1 MPSHQSAVSTLIRE
15 VLADPDLAHDD
26 VFRRLLQA
34 GLQDLVDAEAA
45 AVIGAQRYERT
56 PERTNRRNGKRLKT
70 VATTAGEVELA
81 IPKLRTG
88 SFFPSLLHPR
98 RRVDKALYAVICQA
112 WIEGVSTRKVDDLV
126 RALGNESGISRST
139 VSRICKDIDE
149 GVKEFLSRRLDRTW
163 FPYLFVD
170 ATYLDVRVGHRV
182 VCRALVVATGVSA
195 QGRREIPEH
204 GPGGRRDHRLP
215 GRPSCAPC
223 ANGGS
228 RSPPPTIRR
237 AWCWSPVTR
246 TPVSGPRSRRSCPGP
261 PGRRCRAPLRLQHH
275 HPGWV
280 RSAPEPVNALV
291 STIFAPTS
299 PEAVMAQYERVV
311 DSLREAFWSAWR
323 SSDCG
328 FWWSQAACFRLF
340 SSCSASLGV
349 RYPSAEWSRV

>member
-1 MPSHQSAVSTLIRE
+1 MPATNQSAVSTLIRE

-45 AVIGAQRYERT
+45 AVIGAGRYERT

-98 RRVDKALYAVICQA
+98 RRVDKALYAVICSA

-149 GVKEFLSRRLDRTW
+149 GVHEFLSRRLDRTW

-195 QGRREIPEH
+195 EGRREILGMALGDAETVDFWTSLSC
-204 GPGGRRDHRLP
+204 GPCE
-215 GRPSCAPC
+215 S
-223 ANGGS
+223 GGS
-228 RSPPPTIRR
+228 RSPPRR
-237 AWCWSPVTR
+237 IPPGSCWSPVTR
-246 TPVSGPRSRRSCPGP
+246 TPASGPRSGRSCPGP
-261 PGRRCRAPLRLQHH
+261 PGSAAASTSPATSP
-275 HPGWV
+275 PGWARPDPS
-280 RSAPEPVNALV
+280 RS
-291 STIFAPTS
+291 T
-299 PEAVMAQYERVV
+299 
-311 DSLREAFWSAWR
+311 R
-323 SSDCG
+323 SS
-328 FWWSQAACFRLF
+328 RP
-340 SSCSASLGV
+340 SSPRPAGRRSW
-349 RYPSAEWSRV
+349 PSTSTSSTP

>member
-1 MPSHQSAVSTLIRE
+1 MPATNQWAVSTLIRE
-15 VLADPDLAHDD
+15 VLADPDLAHDE

-45 AVIGAQRYERT
+45 AVIGAGRYERT

-98 RRVDKALYAVICQA
+98 RRVDKALYAVICSA

-149 GVKEFLSRRLDRTW
+149 GVHEFLSRRLDRTW

-195 QGRREIPEH
+195 EGRREILGMALGDAETT
-204 GPGGRRDHRLP
+204 DFWTSL
-215 GRPSCAPC
+215 SCGPC

-228 RSPPPTIRR
+228 RSPPRR
-237 AWCWSPVTR
+237 IPPGSCWSPVTR
-246 TPVSGPRSRRSCPGP
+246 TPASGPRSGRSFPGRPGSAAASTSPATSP
-261 PGRRCRAPLRLQHH
+261 PGS
-275 HPGWV
+275 V
-280 RSAPEPVNALV
+280 RPDPSR
-291 STIFAPTS
+291 STPWS
-299 PEAVMAQYERVV
+299 P
-311 DSLREAFWSAWR
+311 R
-323 SSDCG
+323 SSPRPVRRP
-328 FWWSQAACFRLF
+328 WRPSTST
-340 SSCSASLGV
+340 SST
-349 RYPSAEWSRV
+349 P

>member
-1 MPSHQSAVSTLIRE
+1 MRRDLLGAGSRGCPIRKAWRPGTRPWATSRASA
-15 VLADPDLAHDD
+15 A
-26 VFRRLLQA
+26 RRSR
-34 GLQDLVDAEAA
+34 GS
-45 AVIGAQRYERT
+45 
-56 PERTNRRNGKRLKT
+56 
-70 VATTAGEVELA
+70 ATG
-81 IPKLRTG
+81 
-88 SFFPSLLHPR
+88 
-98 RRVDKALYAVICQA
+98 
-112 WIEGVSTRKVDDLV
+112 
-126 RALGNESGISRST
+126 
-139 VSRICKDIDE
+139 IDE
-149 GVKEFLSRRLDRTW
+149 GAGEFLTRPLDHTW
-163 FPYLFVD
+163 FLYVFV
-170 ATYLDVRVGHRV
+170 RRHPP
-182 VCRALVVATGVSA
+182 
-195 QGRREIPEH
+195 GRESGPA
-204 GPGGRRDHRLP
+204 GGLPSPGGRHRRVGP
-215 GRPSCAPC
+215 GAPGDPGTWPWGTPRPPTS
-223 ANGGS
+223 GS
-228 RSPPPTIRR
+228 AFLRSLRERGLKVPSPTIRR

-299 PEAVMAQYERVV
+299 PEAVMAQYKRVV